1 MGTSCASFHALWPGN
16 VADAAKA
23 VSRAY
28 TKLGYERLRKAPAE
42 GGKQVILLARAGEHY
57 VSVYD
62 STNADLDS
70 GELKDAAL
78 GVSRLLKTGA
88 VFTSLY
94 DSDSYEFIV
103 FNNGR
108 QIDLLMSDVES
119 YSGPLKRLTRKSRAT
134 QWARIFGNL
143 PTTQQIDEV
152 AAPQTAFADDTVGR
166 LSALIRLAG
175 DRAQHHYA
183 DFADERGSVTVL
195 YFAEKDVPD
204 QVPAGQISLRNYFD
218 EHNSRKLLV
227 YPAAWPMPVGQEEL
241 LTWLLLSEGAGFKG
255 GAATIEVT
263 GPPGLALSSGVINGA
278 KFHNGQIVGG
288 YELPKDASVEAAQA
302 HLDSKRLH

>member
-1 MGTSCASFHALWPGN
+1 MGTTCASFHTLWPGD

-28 TKLGYERLRKAPAE
+28 SRLGYERLRQASAA
-42 GGKQVILLARAGEHY
+42 GGKEVIVLARAGEPY

-78 GVSRLLKTGA
+78 GTSKLLKTGA
-88 VFTSLY
+88 VFASLY

-119 YSGPLKRLTRKSRAT
+119 YSGPLKRLAGRSRAT
-134 QWARIFGNL
+134 QWARIFGSSL
-143 PTTQQIDEV
+143 TTQQIDEA
-152 AAPQTAFADDTVGR
+152 AAPDSAFADDTVGR
-166 LSALIRLAG
+166 LSLLIGLAG
-175 DRAQHHYA
+175 DRAQRHYS

-195 YFAEKDVPD
+195 QFAKKGVPD
-204 QVPAGQISLRNYFD
+204 PIPAGQILLRNYFD

-227 YPAAWPMPVGQEEL
+227 YPAAWPMPVGREEL
-241 LTWLLLSEGAGFKG
+241 LTWLLLSEGAAFKG
-255 GAATIEVT
+255 GAATITVT
-263 GPPGLALSSGVINGA
+263 GPSGLAFSSGVINGA
-278 KFHNGQIVGG
+278 KFHNGQI
-288 YELPKDASVEAAQA
+288 
-302 HLDSKRLH
+302 

>member
-1 MGTSCASFHALWPGN
+1 
-16 VADAAKA
+16 
-23 VSRAY
+23 
-28 TKLGYERLRKAPAE
+28 
-42 GGKQVILLARAGEHY
+42 
-57 VSVYD
+57 
-62 STNADLDS
+62 
-70 GELKDAAL
+70 
-78 GVSRLLKTGA
+78 
-88 VFTSLY
+88 
-94 DSDSYEFIV
+94 
-103 FNNGR
+103 
-108 QIDLLMSDVES
+108 
-119 YSGPLKRLTRKSRAT
+119 
-134 QWARIFGNL
+134 
-143 PTTQQIDEV
+143 
-152 AAPQTAFADDTVGR
+152 
-166 LSALIRLAG
+166 
-175 DRAQHHYA
+175 
-183 DFADERGSVTVL
+183 L

-302 HLDSKRLH
+302 HLDSKRFALTPAEPGGPGEQRFSAEYPNLYVPPLTPGQTTQIILILQLHLTASHPGEDG

>member
-1 MGTSCASFHALWPGN
+1 MGTTCASFHALWPGS
-16 VADAAKA
+16 VADAARA

-28 TKLGYERLRKAPAE
+28 TKLGYERMRKAPEE
-42 GGKQVILLARAGEHY
+42 GSKQVILLARAGEHY

-78 GVSRLLKTGA
+78 GVSRLLKTGT

-94 DSDSYEFIV
+94 DSDSYEFVV

-119 YSGPLKRLTRKSRAT
+119 YSGPLKRLTRNSRAT
-134 QWARIFGNL
+134 QWARIFGGL
-143 PTTQQIDEV
+143 PTTQQIDEA
-152 AAPQTAFADDTVGR
+152 AAPRTAFADDTVDR
-166 LSALIRLAG
+166 LSALIGLPG

-183 DFADERGSVTVL
+183 DFAGERGSVTVL
-195 YFAEKDVPD
+195 YFVKRDVPD

-227 YPAAWPMPVGQEEL
+227 YPAAWPMPLGQEEL
-241 LTWLLLSEGAGFKG
+241 
-255 GAATIEVT
+255 
-263 GPPGLALSSGVINGA
+263 
-278 KFHNGQIVGG
+278 
-288 YELPKDASVEAAQA
+288 
-302 HLDSKRLH
+302 

>member
-1 MGTSCASFHALWPGN
+1 MGTTCASFHVLWPGDL
-16 VADAAKA
+16 ADAVKA
-23 VSRAY
+23 VSRAH

-42 GGKQVILLARAGEHY
+42 SGKQVILLARAGEHY

-94 DSDSYEFIV
+94 DSDNYEFIV

-119 YSGPLKRLTRKSRAT
+119 YSGPLKRLTRNSRAA
-134 QWARIFGNL
+134 QWARIFGSL
-143 PTTQQIDEV
+143 PTTQQIDEA
-152 AAPQTAFADDTVGR
+152 AAPRTAFADDTVGR
-166 LSALIRLAG
+166 LSALIGLPG

-183 DFADERGSVTVL
+183 NFADKRGSSL
-195 YFAEKDVPD
+195 YC
-204 QVPAGQISLRNYFD
+204 IS
-218 EHNSRKLLV
+218 
-227 YPAAWPMPVGQEEL
+227 
-241 LTWLLLSEGAGFKG
+241 
-255 GAATIEVT
+255 
-263 GPPGLALSSGVINGA
+263 
-278 KFHNGQIVGG
+278 
-288 YELPKDASVEAAQA
+288 
-302 HLDSKRLH
+302 SKRTYRIRFRLARSRCETILTSTTAESCWSIRPHGRCRSGRKNF

>member
-1 MGTSCASFHALWPGN
+1 
-16 VADAAKA
+16 
-23 VSRAY
+23 
-28 TKLGYERLRKAPAE
+28 
-42 GGKQVILLARAGEHY
+42 VIVLARAGEPY

-108 QIDLLMSDVES
+108 QVDLLMSDIES
-119 YSGPLKRLTRKSRAT
+119 YSGPLKRLASRSRAT
-134 QWARIFGNL
+134 QWARIFGSSL
-143 PTTQQIDEV
+143 TTQQIDEA
-152 AAPQTAFADDTVGR
+152 AAPQTAFADDTVSR
-166 LSALIRLAG
+166 LAALIGLPG
-175 DRAQHHYA
+175 DRAQHHYV

-195 YFAEKDVPD
+195 YFAKKDVPD

-218 EHNSRKLLV
+218 ADNSRKLLV
-227 YPAAWPMPVGQEEL
+227 YPAAWPMPVGREEL
-241 LTWLLLSEGAGFKG
+241 LTWALLSEGRRFQRRRGNDRGDRSAGAGF
-255 GAATIEVT
+255 
-263 GPPGLALSSGVINGA
+263 
-278 KFHNGQIVGG
+278 FQRCHQRGQI
-288 YELPKDASVEAAQA
+288 S
-302 HLDSKRLH
+302 